1 MAVTRGLIA
10 LGWFTCIMAWGLVVL
25 VDVESVLFTGPI
37 LLVVGLLSVMAGLL
51 AKYGRAAAV
60 GACYA
65 GVSLF
70 FFLLVVIFDWGP
82 GEAEQPFLWMGGAF
96 NICIIPLFHSAWKIP
111 PSPAPHECAH
121 CGYFLYGL
129 TEPRCPECGT
139 PFPLEKLAMMK
150 PPE

>member
-10 LGWFTCIMAWGLVVL
+10 LGWFTCMIAWGLIAL
-25 VDVESVLFTGPI
+25 VDVESVLVTGPI
-37 LLVVGLLSVMAGLL
+37 LLLVGLLSVIAGLL
-51 AKYGRAAAV
+51 AKYSRAVVV

-65 GVSLF
+65 GVSLL

-82 GEAEQPFLWMGGAF
+82 GEAKEPFLWMGAAF
-96 NICIIPLFHSAWKIP
+96 IVLVVPLFTAAWKIP
-111 PSPAPHECAH
+111 PSPAPYECAR
-121 CGYFLYGL
+121 CGYLLYGL
-129 TEPRCPECGT
+129 AEPRCPECGT